1 MSFWILVPRTLKR
14 ALISLSIGGFLVLI
28 SDKAVAFWRAR
39 HNSKGA
45 IVYEFALYEKKLRSP
60 AIAGKAQTEIAIPGS
75 QVVEFH
81 RHKIVCEFIRA
92 RRESQWK
99 DERQRMLNTE
109 QKMVPTQLP
118 VTRYQC
124 GLFPIFHRAGIGW
137 GLF

>member
-1 MSFWILVPRTLKR
+1 MSFWILVPGTLKR
-14 ALISLSIGGFLVLI
+14 ALISLCIGGFLVLI

-45 IVYEFALYEKKLRSP
+45 IVYGFALYEKELPSP
-60 AIAGKAQTEIAIPGS
+60 AIAGKAQTEIVIPGWR
-75 QVVEFH
+75 VVEFH

-92 RRESQWK
+92 RRESRWK
-99 DERQRMLNTE
+99 NERQSMLNTE

-118 VTRYQC
+118 VTRYQR
-124 GLFPIFHRAGIGW
+124 GLFPIFYQVGIGW